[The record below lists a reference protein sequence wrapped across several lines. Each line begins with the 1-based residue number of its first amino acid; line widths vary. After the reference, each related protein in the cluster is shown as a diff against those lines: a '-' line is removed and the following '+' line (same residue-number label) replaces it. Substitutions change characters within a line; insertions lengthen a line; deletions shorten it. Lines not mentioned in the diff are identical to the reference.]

1 MNVQSKSMQEL
12 RIKKAAS
19 SLLATVENLNNA
31 AMAKTNN
38 SIATY
43 GHFMWQARTQA
54 DLHAGLI
61 YCINRDGLKDAYI
74 NHLISQGERFCKHI
88 MDSSLIMPVL
98 GYGIEDFITKTG
110 NYHEQ
115 EYLL

>member
-1 MNVQSKSMQEL
+1 MTVQSKSLQDI

-31 AMAKTNN
+31 AKAKANN

-43 GHFMWQARTQA
+43 RHFMWQARTQA

-74 NHLISQGERFCKHI
+74 NHLIGQGERFCKYV
-88 MDSSLIMPVL
+88 MDSSRMMHIL

-110 NYHEQ
+110 NHHD
-115 EYLL
+115 